1 MMHRRSLLTGMLTLV
16 GTSLIGRAHASTL
29 DSVRQQGFMRIAT
42 TGANAPY
49 SFLDADGTLTGFDIE
64 WSRLI
69 CKGLG
74 IEPRFSYLSW
84 SGILPGLMAGQ
95 YDAVMSAVRVT
106 PERKASFVFSDPYCT
121 DSAAV
126 IVRADNTSIHEVE
139 DLHGLTIGVA
149 SGSILE
155 DVAHNQAK
163 PGTLRS
169 YPGLPDI
176 IMDVMSGRLDAGIVG
191 RGGAQYAIRQQQVP
205 LKLVGREIDPH
216 PLAMILPS
224 GSETLAAAVSE
235 QIHARQAD
243 GQAKSLSD
251 HWFGA

>member
-1 MMHRRSLLTGMLTLV
+1 MHRRSLLTGMLTTAGL
-16 GTSLIGRAHASTL
+16 SLLGKAQASTM
-29 DSVRQQGFMRIAT
+29 DGVRQQGFMRIAT

-49 SFLDADGTLTGFDIE
+49 SFLDADGELSGFDID

-74 IEPRFSYLSW
+74 VEARFSYLSW
-84 SGILPGLMAGQ
+84 PGILPGLMAGQ
-95 YDAVMSAVRVT
+95 YDSVMSAVRVT
-106 PERKASFVFSDPYCT
+106 PERKENFVFSAPYAT

-126 IVRADNTSIHEVE
+126 IVRTDNTTIHEVE
-139 DLHGLTIGVA
+139 DLHGLTVGVA

-155 DVAHNQAK
+155 DVAHAQGK

-191 RGGAQYAIRQQQVP
+191 RGGAQYAIKAQQVP
-205 LKLVGREIDPH
+205 LKLVGRSIDPH
-216 PLAMILPS
+216 PLAMILPP
-224 GSETLAAAVSE
+224 GSETLAATISD
-235 QIHARQAD
+235 QIRARQAD
-243 GQAKSLSD
+243 GQAKSLFD